1 MEQQVTG
8 NKIRHLS
15 LNEIFAAEK
24 EVAQTSIFSLNVNNE
39 YLGKYKSSGLI
50 ISTGTGSTGWLYS
63 AKRFTEINVERA
75 LAKLGAYNEP
85 QEVYSNIAVALSEQT
100 VFPPGRPEM
109 YYFVREPVRA
119 KNFDG
124 EGQGFAKN
132 IEFLSELIDGR
143 VNIDGMK
150 SIDISLGDV
159 FKVSVDPKNA
169 LRGIKFIV

>member
-8 NKIRHLS
+8 LKHHHLS

-24 EVAQTSIFSLNVNNE
+24 EVAQTSIFSLNVNSN
-39 YLGKYKSSGLI
+39 YIGKFKSSGII

-85 QEVYSNIAVALSEQT
+85 QEVYQNIAVALSEQT
-100 VFPPGRPEM
+100 VFKPGNPDM
-109 YYFVREPVRA
+109 YFMVREPITGGSFEPEGLGYA
-119 KNFDG
+119 K
-124 EGQGFAKN
+124 KV
-132 IEFLSELIDGR
+132 EFLSELIDGR

-150 SIDISLGDV
+150 SIDISLGDI
-159 FKVSVDPKNA
+159 FSVTCDAKNA
-169 LRGIKFIV
+169 LRGVRFIV